1 MGRYDLINNKGG
13 MISRFSCYSRSNE
26 RISVGATSLGG
37 DYYLFKST
45 GRQSNRLLITAHGEQ
60 SLLPKRIYL
69 PTESII
75 RYYSAD
81 NYSLYDPDLEDV
93 VALRVIPRKSISGG
107 GFIRNYNI

>member
-1 MGRYDLINNKGG
+1 MGIYDLRNKKGG
-13 MISRFSCYSRSNE
+13 MISRFSCESRSNE
-26 RISVGATSLGG
+26 EMPVGATPLGG

-45 GRQSNRLLITAHGEQ
+45 GRKSNRLLITAHGEQ

-81 NYSLYDPDLEDV
+81 NHALYDPDLEDIA
-93 VALRVIPRKSISGG
+93 ALRVIPRESISGG
-107 GFIRNYNI
+107 VYQKL